1 MFVSKDVDLE
11 QLKYEAKYY
20 GMYEEM
26 FEKEHFENTL
36 SLSPPGIAP
45 SPSPVS
51 HHHTTAPPL
60 SLTKL
65 SSPNAADSGG
75 VTDKIVRTL
84 TVLDSRIQ
92 LFVPT
97 GCFVMLHAVRG
108 IGRLLGEFLSEGAI
122 IA

>member
-26 FEKEHFENTL
+26 FEKENT
-36 SLSPPGIAP
+36 STLSPPGIAP

-97 GCFVMLHAVRG
+97 GCFVMLHAVR
-108 IGRLLGEFLSEGAI
+108 FKN
-122 IA
+122 

>member
-1 MFVSKDVDLE
+1 
-11 QLKYEAKYY
+11 
-20 GMYEEM
+20 MYEEM